1 MSMLNRINEVYQEIG
16 EAVVESGLDFK
27 HKTEAKRFFKDYNFI
42 LKLLLKEDD
51 LDISKDAEK
60 ELKKVLKNWIQ
71 SVNDGL
77 YSKDDEADKKQQNKG
92 ESVTDN
98 KQQQQQ
104 NQYQNHGA

>member
-1 MSMLNRINEVYQEIG
+1 MNLERILLSMSMLNRINEVYQEIG

-60 ELKKVLKNWIQ
+60 ELKKVLKEWIQ

-77 YSKDDEADKKQQNKG
+77 YSKDDEADKKQQ
-92 ESVTDN
+92 
-98 KQQQQQ
+98 QQQ
-104 NQYQNHGA
+104 NQYQNNGA